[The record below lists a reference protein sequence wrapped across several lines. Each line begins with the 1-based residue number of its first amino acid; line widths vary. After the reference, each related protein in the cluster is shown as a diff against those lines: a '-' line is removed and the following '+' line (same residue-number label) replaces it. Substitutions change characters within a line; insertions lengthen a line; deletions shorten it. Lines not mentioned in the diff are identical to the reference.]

1 MNISVLTPDISVFE
15 GPIKSVK
22 IPGINGQFQIL
33 KNHAPLVSALA
44 EGPVEIVKGSGEKL
58 TFSIEKGFI
67 EVLRNEVSLLVQGY
81 KA

>member
-1 MNISVLTPDISVFE
+1 MNISVLTPDIAVFE

-58 TFSIEKGFI
+58 TFEIEKGFI